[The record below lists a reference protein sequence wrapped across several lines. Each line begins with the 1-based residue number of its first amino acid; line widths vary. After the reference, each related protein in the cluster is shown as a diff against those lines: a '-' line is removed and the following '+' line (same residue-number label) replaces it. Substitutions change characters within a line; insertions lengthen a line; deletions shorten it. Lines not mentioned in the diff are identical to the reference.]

1 VSLYDRAKE
10 ALEVAGLTVKR
21 YGEHVGKATVSYIA
35 IYDGGI
41 IPKSRATGY
50 RIIGVAAYAPLGK
63 REEIEPMLTTADAAI
78 RGIKMRSRGSPSAE
92 GFDDAFKAHFQTI
105 EYVAPCAM

>member
-1 VSLYDRAKE
+1 VTLYDRAKT
-10 ALEVAGLTVKR
+10 ALVGAGLTVER
-21 YGEHVGKATVSYIA
+21 YGEHVGQAYTSYVA
-35 IYDGGI
+35 IYDGGV

-50 RIIGVAAYAPLGK
+50 RIIGVAAYAPRGK
-63 REEIEPMLTTADAAI
+63 REEIEPMLVAA
-78 RGIKMRSRGSPSAE
+78 GAALKAIKMTSRGSPSAE